1 MPHRKSPF
9 ARCGSQCWRCGA
21 GHVLGDNTH
30 AASVLSPPAESLL
43 SPGALV
49 FLKPFV
55 FPCAESLNT
64 PACVLL
70 FLPSVGAGGIYS
82 ASRSGNGGAEEV
94 LECCAWQ
101 QRCG

>member
-1 MPHRKSPF
+1 ML
-9 ARCGSQCWRCGA
+9 GA
-21 GHVLGDNTH
+21 NTRV
-30 AASVLSPPAESLL
+30 ASVLSPPAESLL

-49 FLKPFV
+49 FSKPFI

-70 FLPSVGAGGIYS
+70 FLPSVGAEGIYS

-94 LECCAWQ
+94 LECRAWQ
-101 QRCG
+101 RRRGRGCCDISLLKWDVKI